1 MHAHENRTSRW
12 RNYSLL
18 EPPVFNEGRNEC
30 RGITGVPRQ
39 QTPRFGNDSV
49 RPFHSGSLH
58 PYRGSTNSSGTEID
72 CHSKTENLSRAAFSS
87 NFVRD
92 TLLLR
97 CTQTKHDEAT
107 RPA

>member
-1 MHAHENRTSRW
+1 MHAHEERIAGW
-12 RNYSLL
+12 RHYSLL
-18 EPPVFNEGRNEC
+18 EPPVFNEGGNEC

-39 QTPRFGNDSV
+39 QTARFGNDSV
-49 RPFHSGSLH
+49 HPFDSGSLH
-58 PYRGSTNSSGTEID
+58 PDRGSTNSSGTEINR
-72 CHSKTENLSRAAFSS
+72 HSKTENLSRAAFSS

-97 CTQTKHDEAT
+97 CAQTEHDEAA